1 MLFGFKPTYRVS
13 LIKLT
18 LPLIW
23 LMDYISKFDNV
34 VLVVIKERAH
44 SKNTLNFL

>member
-23 LMDYISKFDNV
+23 LMDYISKFDV